1 MIDSYFDAEGRP
13 FVRTYL
19 TIPRLGVVN
28 RRVTF
33 LIDTGSDDSCL
44 NPYDG
49 QRVGCPFD
57 DLVNP
62 VEFAGIG
69 GAHTYYIEPATVAL
83 REGDAAFTFD
93 VALSISRPHPV
104 ADELPSLLGRDIIN
118 RLRMDY
124 DFPGGRLAL
133 R

>member
-1 MIDSYFDAEGRP
+1 MIDSYFDAESRP
-13 FVRTYL
+13 FVNALITL
-19 TIPRLGVVN
+19 PRFGVSGWVA
-28 RRVTF
+28 F
-33 LIDTGSDDSCL
+33 LIDTGSDDTCL
-44 NPYDG
+44 NPDDG
-49 QRVGCPFD
+49 RNIGCSFD

-83 REGDAAFTFD
+83 REGVAAFTFD
-93 VALSISRPHPV
+93 IAISISRPHPV